1 MQPFLDVI
9 WLEKCY
15 VTIAIGIAH
24 SIQFNSLSFFLSLTS
39 KGLSPQLMDSMD
51 QSVEG
56 SIALIWNV
64 PGGGI
69 RGGVVRGGYLHPN
82 SVFFFHFRIED
93 T

>member
-56 SIALIWNV
+56 SIAKIWRIFPIVGKWLIDLMKT
-64 PGGGI
+64 GFMALI
-69 RGGVVRGGYLHPN
+69 
-82 SVFFFHFRIED
+82 
-93 T
+93 